1 MSLLKLRPIHPGE
14 FLREQLDELGLS
26 ARAFAGRLGVPT
38 NRITAL
44 LNEKRALTPDT
55 ALRLAKVFGAGHDG
69 AQFWL
74 NLQQAYDLRLAELEA
89 ESLGYLEH
97 IEPVANTN
105 AKTPSRPGSSGRSHA
120 KRSIA

>member
-14 FLREQLDELGLS
+14 ILREQLDELGLS

-55 ALRLAKVFGAGHDG
+55 ALRLSKFFGAGHEG

-74 NLQQAYDLRLAELEA
+74 NLQQAYDLRVAELEA
-89 ESLGYLEH
+89 KKLGYLER
-97 IEPVANTN
+97 IEPMARPNVASTRPRV
-105 AKTPSRPGSSGRSHA
+105 AVRSRSKPA
-120 KRSIA
+120 IA

>member
-14 FLREQLDELGLS
+14 ILREQLDEFDLS

-55 ALRLAKVFGAGHDG
+55 ALRLAKFFGGGHDG

-74 NLQQAYDLRLAELEA
+74 NLQQAYDLRVAELEA
-89 ESLGYLEH
+89 ETLGYLEL
-97 IEPVANTN
+97 IEPVAR
-105 AKTPSRPGSSGRSHA
+105 PSARASARPGATRRSHSKPA
-120 KRSIA
+120 GA